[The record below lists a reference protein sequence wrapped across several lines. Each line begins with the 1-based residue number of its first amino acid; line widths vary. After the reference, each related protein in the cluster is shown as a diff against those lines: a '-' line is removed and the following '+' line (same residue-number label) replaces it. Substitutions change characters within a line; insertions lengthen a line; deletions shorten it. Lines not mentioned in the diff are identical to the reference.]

1 MRFIGRV
8 LGVAILVFAVVW
20 LGLWWWAEGRMQAG
34 FANWASRMQAQG
46 DVKIS
51 YARINRG
58 LSPLA
63 ADVTLTNVLITVQP
77 NPSQAP
83 ISITLPSLG
92 MEIDAANPR
101 ELRYNLPRQV
111 SINTPRAD
119 VAVTFGS
126 IALTQQIDLNALAA
140 AEIDPFKASDASAS
154 NINILASSGSLLL
167 LHIDSYAAHAS
178 FNRKAGAAATALGLT
193 ETIKGISL
201 SPLLTRLASV
211 PFGGAITQIG
221 LKLNISGPAPA
232 NGEALV
238 SQFNA
243 VPVANPAGRGK
254 IALQAVQGWAAQ
266 GGNASASL
274 TLAIGPSTLNASG
287 TVKFD
292 TKTQPEGSAD
302 VTADHL
308 DAFSTAI
315 TSAYPQTQNAIS
327 MIQARL
333 SPYLSS
339 TPAQGQALN
348 MHLVYGAGSVT
359 INGQKAADL
368 PEIDWNM
375 LENPPAP
382 TPQAPG
388 DGSGAAAQPPVVSG
402 AQ

>member
-8 LGVAILVFAVVW
+8 LGMAVLVLAVVW
-20 LGLWWWAEGRMQAG
+20 LGLWWWAEGRMQTG

-63 ADVTLTNVLITVQP
+63 ANVTLTNVLITVQP
-77 NPSQAP
+77 DPRRAP
-83 ISITLPSLG
+83 ISVTLPSLG

-140 AEIDPFKASDASAS
+140 AEIDPFNASDASAS
-154 NINILASSGSLLL
+154 NINIMASSGSLLL
-167 LHIDSYAAHAS
+167 LHIDSYDAHGS
-178 FNRKAGAAATALGLT
+178 FNRKAGPGDTAIGLT

-232 NGEALV
+232 NWEALA

-243 VPVANPAGRGK
+243 VPAADKAGRGK
-254 IALQAVQGWAAQ
+254 IALQAVQGWASQ
-266 GGNASASL
+266 GGNANASL

-287 TVKFD
+287 AVKFD
-292 TKTQPEGSAD
+292 AQAQPAGTAD

-308 DAFSTAI
+308 DAFSAAI
-315 TSAYPQTQNAIS
+315 AGAYPRMQDSIS

-333 SPYLSS
+333 SPYLSA
-339 TPAQGQALN
+339 TPADGQALN
-348 MHLVYGAGSVT
+348 MHVVYGAGSVS
-359 INGQKAADL
+359 INGQKVSDM
-368 PEIDWNM
+368 PPINWNA